1 MSDFNTLSVDKE
13 KGTVSGRRDPEKE
26 FQLLEKLGEGYSPS
40 PPLQMTSKR
49 SINIQL
55 FRSPSKLMQPER
67 IPLETS
73 TRAPPPP
80 PKSLPWL
87 PLVLKWVNGDRWC
100 SSICF
105 YLFIFPL
112 GLVLCSPRA
121 LSTSVAWA
129 VTNRSYGSVR
139 VLLFPPPLRSRA
151 HRTVASGNCSL
162 SLARVL
168 RLALGW
174 FPRAGVEGAPSRVG
188 QNHRWAPLGLF
199 SSLNPF
205 FLPSLVRSLRS
216 LRLPSL
222 SLSFYVIT

>member
-1 MSDFNTLSVDKE
+1 MS
-13 KGTVSGRRDPEKE
+13 
-26 FQLLEKLGEGYSPS
+26 
-40 PPLQMTSKR
+40 
-49 SINIQL
+49 
-55 FRSPSKLMQPER
+55 
-67 IPLETS
+67 
-73 TRAPPPP
+73 PPP

-112 GLVLCSPRA
+112 GLALCSPRA
-121 LSTSVAWA
+121 LSTSVAWG

-139 VLLFPPPLRSRA
+139 VLRYPSPPLSRSQN
-151 HRTVASGNCSL
+151 SGQWQLLSF
-162 SLARVL
+162 SLARDL

-205 FLPSLVRSLRS
+205 VLPSPVRSLRS
-216 LRLPSL
+216 LRLPLSL
-222 SLSFYVIT
+222 SLFLCNNLAIKKVGIDDDLVRILAPTGSYSLPPCTHSYVVVCSFSYYSRRISSTRLTS